1 MKFLNYIKAAYQL
14 LWVKSHEE
22 HRVLIEYVAEIATLK
37 HEQEVFHSQVW
48 DVADGIRTVTF
59 KKGVLESSDPIPE
72 TAADPLLPL
81 TWLDEKAPENTILF
95 LKDYHPFLKKE
106 FQDSTLITR
115 KIRNLVTK
123 FKAQG
128 KVLVILSPTVE
139 VPLELD
145 KEMTVIEYKLPEAKD
160 LRIVL
165 KSVCAAVG
173 APYPKEDTLIINS
186 ALGMTS
192 TEAENAFS
200 VSLIEANKFDDV
212 LIRKEKAQI
221 VKKTGILEVIDSNLT
236 LEDIGGLENLKEW
249 LIARQSCFTSE
260 AKNYGVTPPKGMLL
274 VGVPGCG
281 KSLVCKV
288 VSTAWGRP
296 LLRLDMGSVFG
307 SYVGESEHNMKRV
320 LDLSESISPCVL
332 WCDEIEK
339 SMSGNKAGMESHET
353 TRRVFQLLLTWMQ
366 DRTADVFLVATAN
379 SIQSLPPELIRPGR
393 IDATFWID
401 LPDTIQRAEI
411 FGIHLRKLGRTA
423 DMFLEHMP
431 ELMKACA
438 GFSGAE
444 IEVWIKESLVR
455 AYSRKHK
462 NLELADLMDTVK
474 DITPIAKLMAN
485 DIENAR
491 KWAKD
496 RGTKNASIVH
506 EEVHAEQKPR
516 KIVSGPAS

>member
-1 MKFLNYIKAAYQL
+1 
-14 LWVKSHEE
+14 
-22 HRVLIEYVAEIATLK
+22 
-37 HEQEVFHSQVW
+37 
-48 DVADGIRTVTF
+48 
-59 KKGVLESSDPIPE
+59 
-72 TAADPLLPL
+72 
-81 TWLDEKAPENTILF
+81 

-173 APYPKEDTLIINS
+173 APYPKEDTLIIDS

-249 LIARQSCFTSE
+249 LTARQKCFSPE
-260 AKNYGVTPPKGMLL
+260 AKTFGVTPPKGLLL

-281 KSLVCKV
+281 KSLTAKV
-288 VSTAWGRP
+288 VATAWGRP

-307 SYVGESEHNMKRV
+307 SYVGESEHNMKKV
-320 LDLSESISPCVL
+320 LDMAEAVAPCVL
-332 WCDEIEK
+332 W
-339 SMSGNKAGMESHET
+339 
-353 TRRVFQLLLTWMQ
+353 
-366 DRTADVFLVATAN
+366 
-379 SIQSLPPELIRPGR
+379 IR
-393 IDATFWID
+393 
-401 LPDTIQRAEI
+401 
-411 FGIHLRKLGRTA
+411 
-423 DMFLEHMP
+423 
-431 ELMKACA
+431 
-438 GFSGAE
+438 
-444 IEVWIKESLVR
+444 
-455 AYSRKHK
+455 
-462 NLELADLMDTVK
+462 
-474 DITPIAKLMAN
+474 
-485 DIENAR
+485 
-491 KWAKD
+491 
-496 RGTKNASIVH
+496 
-506 EEVHAEQKPR
+506 
-516 KIVSGPAS
+516 